1 MSFFFKIQFY
11 LYCYYNIFV
20 FTMRRQAISLFFLLI
35 ISFQVAPIK
44 SFFNWEQ
51 IAFAQDIADDD
62 VEKSESKS
70 KKFESCHSLFLEYRV
85 IADITNSFVLK
96 IAMGQLAQGHSNV
109 TFIPPNFA

>member
-1 MSFFFKIQFY
+1 
-11 LYCYYNIFV
+11 
-20 FTMRRQAISLFFLLI
+20 MRRQAISLFFLLI

-70 KKFESCHSLFLEYRV
+70 KKFES
-85 IADITNSFVLK
+85 
-96 IAMGQLAQGHSNV
+96 
-109 TFIPPNFA
+109 